1 MKNYKVS
8 MILIDNAAP
17 FCRNR
22 AEIEILLLIEYAA
35 FVQQRFWLKKKN
47 DGDKKSNAVYSV
59 VKISS

>member
-35 FVQQRFWLKKKN
+35 FVQQRFWLKKN